1 MDIKFAGM
9 YTIKDSFSEVV
20 EPGNRI
26 GFNILEG
33 TGMARHYV
41 SAKVLSNPDPGS
53 LQYIEGS
60 YSTNTGE
67 ITVHNMIPMQEFVQ
81 NFLKSTVP
89 DEIASLVAEYL
100 NHYFQAVHYLIGDN
114 FDPEVAGNGPGPIT
128 AATLYLQYRNFQM
141 IFNIMSG
148 RGELPDPEMNFDF
161 FLDLFNPAMVM
172 VVRMLEFGF
181 RLVSVD
187 PFSIQNKKV
196 NKNPMDLWAASS
208 GSTLGN

>member
-1 MDIKFAGM
+1 MNIKFAGM

-100 NHYFQAVHYLIGDN
+100 NHYSQAVLYLIGDN

-148 RGELPDPEMNFDF
+148 RGELPDPKMNFDF

-187 PFSIQNKKV
+187 PFSIQNKGG
-196 NKNPMDLWAASS
+196 NKNPMDLWSASS
-208 GSTLGN
+208 GPTLGN